1 MQLSLT
7 LDEPRAR
14 SFDASTSH
22 AAASAARSLQAQ
34 HADQI
39 LACLRKHGAMG
50 KDGIAARTKLDGVQV
65 CRRLVELERAGL
77 AATTGKTVPSTSGRA
92 EREWAAA

>member
-1 MQLSLT
+1 MQLSLD
-7 LDEPRAR
+7 LPQARA
-14 SFDASTSH
+14 FDPSTSH

-50 KDGIAARTKLDGVQV
+50 KDGIASRTKLDGVQV
-65 CRRLVELERAGL
+65 CRRLIELERAGL
-77 AATTGKTVPSTSGRA
+77 AATTGKTVPSTSGRQ